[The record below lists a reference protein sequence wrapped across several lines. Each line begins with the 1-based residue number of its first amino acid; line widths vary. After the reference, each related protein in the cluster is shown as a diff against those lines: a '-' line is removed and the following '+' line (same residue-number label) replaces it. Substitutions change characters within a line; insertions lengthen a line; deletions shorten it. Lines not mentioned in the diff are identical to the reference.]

1 MSMKKLLSF
10 CITLCVC
17 LNMSAQRTDL
27 VVDNQTPGWLSSKI
41 NYGDQKTVRNLKVT
55 GYINVTD
62 FRFIGTLIKRWC
74 LDGTLDLSEVEI
86 APEKISRF
94 YENREN
100 CMDGDV
106 MDIEIVDTLKCIIFP
121 HKLIDASQCLG
132 KLFVDSIVFNTKMQ
146 SIETNTFQVPGGYSD
161 APLQFKNLWIGESI
175 DSIPDHAFSC
185 ANRRMGQGLFSV
197 HFPKT
202 LTFIGQHAFFNNK
215 NLRTTN
221 IQEVSSLRH
230 VGGNAFN
237 STNLVFDSYHVP
249 NNMKTFILNAFMF
262 NDYAY
267 IFIGR
272 NTTNVI
278 IKDHY
283 DPGYGTYNSKP
294 IVKGSG
300 YLIYKLESETP
311 PSFQLFFPQLV
322 FIPKGSMSA
331 YKKEYYWKDLNLKEQ
346 NPIEQIKL
354 QFKKLNLEKEET
366 KRLSFTC
373 TPHDAEDTRVTWSSS
388 NNEVVKVSNAGDVT
402 AIKPGKAFVYAVS
415 VVDSKV
421 KDSCEIVVLQHI
433 QSFTIEPAT
442 VLLTKLGDRI
452 KLQTKILP
460 MDATDKTIRWNSSNQ
475 SVCTITNDGTVIATG
490 NGSTVVL
497 AYANDGNIPATCV
510 VTVNTETTGIDNVE
524 TTPVV
529 QKSSNGITLRTVL
542 GKYIRIYNSQG
553 TIIFKQ
559 RADKDVFE
567 LPMSK
572 GIYLIQIDNNVIKIV
587 L

>member
-1 MSMKKLLSF
+1 MKKLLSF

-17 LNMSAQRTDL
+17 LNMLAQRTDL

-55 GYINVTD
+55 GYINATD
-62 FRFIGTLIKRWC
+62 LKFIGRLIQNRL
-74 LDGTLDLSEVEI
+74 LDGVVDLGETDIISEDANGEDHSMGKNALGI
-86 APEKISRF
+86 QKPDSIKGF
-94 YENREN
+94 
-100 CMDGDV
+100 
-106 MDIEIVDTLKCIIFP
+106 IFP
-121 HKLIDASQCLG
+121 HSLSTASGCFG
-132 KLFVDSIVFNTKMQ
+132 EHLFVDSVVFDVRMKY
-146 SIETNTFQVPGGYSD
+146 IDERVLYSS
-161 APLQFKNLWIGESI
+161 LGLSSVRHKLRILWLGEHV
-175 DSIPDHAFSC
+175 DSIPASAFCDGAYESP
-185 ANRRMGQGLFSV
+185 FEV
-197 HFPKT
+197 IHFPKSMKY
-202 LTFIGQHAFFNNK
+202 IGIAAFAECKKLETINIEALA
-215 NLRTTN
+215 NLHY
-221 IQEVSSLRH
+221 IGSS
-230 VGGNAFN
+230 AFN
-237 STNLVFDSYHVP
+237 LTNVYIDSYQVP
-249 NNMKTFILNAFMF
+249 KEMKTFYISGFNYNAG
-262 NDYAY
+262 AHIY
-267 IFIGR
+267 ISK
-272 NTTNVI
+272 NTTETMEYERYYSPSGSISKGAI
-278 IKDHY
+278 IYH
-283 DPGYGTYNSKP
+283 
-294 IVKGSG
+294 I
-300 YLIYKLESETP
+300 ESETP
-311 PSFQLFFPQLV
+311 PSYRLYNSKLV
-322 FIPKGSMSA
+322 IIPKGSMSA

-460 MDATDKTIRWNSSNQ
+460 GDATDKSIRWNSSNQ
-475 SVCTITNDGTVIATG
+475 SVCTVTNDGIVIATG

-497 AYANDGNIPATCV
+497 AYTNDGNIPATCV
-510 VTVNTETTGIDNVE
+510 VTVNTEITGIDNVE
-524 TTPVV
+524 TTPAV
-529 QKSSNGITLRTVL
+529 QKSSNGITLRNVL

-572 GIYLIQIDNNVIKIV
+572 GMYLIQIDNNVIKIV

>member
-1 MSMKKLLSF
+1 MKKLLSF

-55 GYINVTD
+55 GYINATD
-62 FRFIGTLIKRWC
+62 LKFIGRLIQNRL
-74 LDGTLDLSEVEI
+74 LDG
-86 APEKISRF
+86 
-94 YENREN
+94 
-100 CMDGDV
+100 
-106 MDIEIVDTLKCIIFP
+106 IVDLGETDIISEDANGKDHNMETNALGIQRLDSLKCFIFP
-121 HKLIDASQCLG
+121 RSLLTASRCFG
-132 KLFVDSIVFNTKMQ
+132 KHLFVDSVVFDTQMKYIDIRTLFDDYGSN
-146 SIETNTFQVPGGYSD
+146 SI
-161 APLQFKNLWIGESI
+161 ALRLKKLWLGNNV
-175 DSIPDHAFSC
+175 DSIPDSGFS
-185 ANRRMGQGLFSV
+185 MMVYEPQLQSV
-197 HFPKT
+197 HFPKSMKY
-202 LTFIGQHAFFNNK
+202 IGIAAFAECKKMKTINIEALA
-215 NLRTTN
+215 NLHYIGSSAFYNTN
-221 IQEVSSLRH
+221 VYI
-230 VGGNAFN
+230 
-237 STNLVFDSYHVP
+237 DSYHVP
-249 NNMKTFILNAFMF
+249 REMKTFYLSGFNYNA
-262 NDYAY
+262 NAH
-267 IFIGR
+267 IFIGE
-272 NTTNVI
+272 NIKNIDHHGYNDFKGEVI
-278 IKDHY
+278 YH
-283 DPGYGTYNSKP
+283 
-294 IVKGSG
+294 
-300 YLIYKLESETP
+300 LESETP
-311 PSFQLFFPQLV
+311 PPYKLRSSKLV
-322 FIPKGSMSA
+322 IIPKGSLPA
-331 YKKEYYWKDLNLKEQ
+331 YQNDTYWKYLNLKER

-354 QFKKLNLEKEET
+354 QSQKLNLEKEET

-452 KLQTKILP
+452 KLQTKIQP
-460 MDATDKTIRWNSSNQ
+460 GDATDKSIRWNSSNQ
-475 SVCTITNDGTVIATG
+475 SVCTVTNDGTVIATG

-497 AYANDGNIPATCV
+497 AYTNDGNIPATCV
-510 VTVNTETTGIDNVE
+510 VTVNTEITGIDNVE
-524 TTPVV
+524 TTPAV

-553 TIIFKQ
+553 TIIYKQ

-572 GIYLIQIDNNVIKIV
+572 GMYLIQIDNNVIKIA

>member
-1 MSMKKLLSF
+1 MKKLLSF

-17 LNMSAQRTDL
+17 VNISAQRTDL

-55 GYINVTD
+55 GYINATD
-62 FRFIGTLIKRWC
+62 LKFIGTLIKGRH
-74 LDGTLDLSEVEI
+74 LDGTLDLGDVEI
-86 APEKISRF
+86 APIEVSPF
-94 YENREN
+94 HENKEN
-100 CMDGDV
+100 HMYDNP
-106 MDIEIVDTLKCIIFP
+106 MDIQYNDTLKCFIFP
-121 HKLIDASQCLG
+121 RSLVYGSNCLG
-132 KLFVDSIVFNTKMQ
+132 KLFVDSIVFDTKMNY
-146 SIETNTFQVPGGYSD
+146 INKEVIYSRD
-161 APLQFKNLWIGESI
+161 DSNRPVKFRKIWIGNSV
-175 DSIPDHAFSC
+175 DSIPRCAFYAGNSDVFADTC
-185 ANRRMGQGLFSV
+185 LQ
-197 HFPKT
+197 
-202 LTFIGQHAFFNNK
+202 
-215 NLRTTN
+215 
-221 IQEVSSLRH
+221 SLRLPETIRYIGEGAFYNCMKLSSVNTEVFSKLH
-230 VGGNAFN
+230 HIGAWAFN
-237 STNLVFDSYHVP
+237 KTKVYLNSYHVP
-249 NNMKTFILNAFMF
+249 KEMKTFYLSAFMF
-262 NDYAY
+262 NDGAH
-267 IFIGR
+267 ILISKS
-272 NTTNVI
+272 TTSVSI
-278 IKDHY
+278 EPQHTS
-283 DPGYGTYNSKP
+283 GYMSNHP
-294 IVKGSG
+294 IVRGSA
-300 YLIYKLESETP
+300 IYHIESETP
-311 PSFQLFFPQLV
+311 PSFELAAPRLV
-322 FIPKGSMSA
+322 IIPKGSMSA

-388 NNEVVKVSNAGDVT
+388 NNKVVKVSNAGDVT

-452 KLQTKILP
+452 KLQTKIQP
-460 MDATDKTIRWNSSNQ
+460 GDATDKTIRWNSSNQ
-475 SVCTITNDGTVIATG
+475 SVCTVTNDGTVIATG

-497 AYANDGNIPATCV
+497 AYTNDGNIPATCV
-510 VTVNTETTGIDNVE
+510 VTVNTEITGIDNVE
-524 TTPVV
+524 TTPAV

-553 TIIFKQ
+553 TIIYKQ

-572 GIYLIQIDNNVIKIV
+572 GMYLIQIDNNVVKIV

>member
-1 MSMKKLLSF
+1 MKKLLSF

-41 NYGDQKTVRNLKVT
+41 NYGDQRTVRNLKVT
-55 GYINVTD
+55 GYINATD
-62 FRFIGTLIKRWC
+62 LKFIGRLIQNRL
-74 LDGTLDLSEVEI
+74 LDG
-86 APEKISRF
+86 
-94 YENREN
+94 
-100 CMDGDV
+100 
-106 MDIEIVDTLKCIIFP
+106 IVDLGETDIISEDANGKDHNMETNALGIQRLDSLKCFIFP
-121 HKLIDASQCLG
+121 RSLLTASRCFG
-132 KLFVDSIVFNTKMQ
+132 EHLFVDSVVFDTQMKYIDIRTLFDDHGSNAIALRLK
-146 SIETNTFQVPGGYSD
+146 
-161 APLQFKNLWIGESI
+161 KLWLGNNV
-175 DSIPDHAFSC
+175 DSIPDSGFS
-185 ANRRMGQGLFSV
+185 MMVYEPQLQSV
-197 HFPKT
+197 HFPKSMKY
-202 LTFIGQHAFFNNK
+202 IGRAAFAECKKLETINIEAFA
-215 NLRTTN
+215 NLHYIGSSAFYNTN
-221 IQEVSSLRH
+221 VYI
-230 VGGNAFN
+230 
-237 STNLVFDSYHVP
+237 DSYHVP
-249 NNMKTFILNAFMF
+249 REMKTFYISGFNYNA
-262 NDYAY
+262 NAH
-267 IFIGR
+267 IFIGK
-272 NTTNVI
+272 NV
-278 IKDHY
+278 KE
-283 DPGYGTYNSKP
+283 
-294 IVKGSG
+294 VKHNGSSNFKG
-300 YLIYKLESETP
+300 EVIYHLESETP
-311 PSFQLFFPQLV
+311 PPYKLYSSKLV
-322 FIPKGSMSA
+322 IIPKGSLPA
-331 YKKEYYWKDLNLKEQ
+331 YQNDTYWKYLNLKER

-354 QFKKLNLEKEET
+354 QSQKLNLEKEET

-452 KLQTKILP
+452 KLQTKIQP
-460 MDATDKTIRWNSSNQ
+460 GDATDKSIRWNSSNQ
-475 SVCTITNDGTVIATG
+475 SVCTVTNDGTVIATG

-497 AYANDGNIPATCV
+497 AYTNDGNIPATCV
-510 VTVNTETTGIDNVE
+510 VTVNTEITGIDNVE
-524 TTPVV
+524 TTPAV

-553 TIIFKQ
+553 TIIYKQ

-572 GIYLIQIDNNVIKIV
+572 GMYLIQIDNNVIKIV